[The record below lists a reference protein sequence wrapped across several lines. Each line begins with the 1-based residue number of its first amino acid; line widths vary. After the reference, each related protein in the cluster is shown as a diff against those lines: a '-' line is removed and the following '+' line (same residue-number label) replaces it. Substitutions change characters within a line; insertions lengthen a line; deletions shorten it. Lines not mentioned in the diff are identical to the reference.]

1 MKKFITVPIILLLH
15 FSLSAQIILSGVI
28 RDSVTREVLP
38 YTNVWIANKNIGTI
52 SNDFGKYSLKIP
64 ANLKYDS
71 LTISYMGYHS
81 KMIGINTLK
90 HGNTIWL
97 AKKNIL
103 LKPVIVKAGILK
115 TQGRKKEGIVTF
127 VIRNKDQNKGLSGAE
142 IGMLFKNKNK
152 IKIDK
157 IRFYLAQN
165 GYDTLKI
172 RVHVYN
178 AKNIKVEGRLNIPNN
193 YLTITNKKTGWFTFN
208 VDDNNVII
216 DGDYLVTLELVKV
229 TPAIGLFALKGMFT
243 PFLKRAYVRE
253 HGKWKKSFLSI
264 SLYTEI
270 TSY

>member
-1 MKKFITVPIILLLH
+1 MKKIISALIILLLP
-15 FSLSAQIILSGVI
+15 FTLSAQIILSGLI
-28 RDSVTREVLP
+28 KDSVTNEVLP
-38 YTNVWIANKNIGTI
+38 YTNIEIANKNIGTI
-52 SNDFGKYSLKIP
+52 SNDHGIYSLDIP
-64 ANLKYDS
+64 YSLKYDS

-81 KMIGINTLK
+81 KRIRINTLK
-90 HGNTIWL
+90 HGGTIWL
-97 AKKNIL
+97 AKKSIL
-103 LKPVIVKAGILK
+103 LKPVIVKSGIIK
-115 TQGRKKEGIVTF
+115 TQGNKKEGIVTLIF
-127 VIRNKDQNKGLSGAE
+127 RNKDKNKGLSGAE

-152 IKIDK
+152 IKINK
-157 IRFYLAQN
+157 IGFFLAQN

-178 AKNIKVEGRLNIPNN
+178 ANNIKVEDRLNIPNN

-216 DGDYLVTLELVKV
+216 DGDYLVTLEIVKI

-243 PFLKRAYVRE
+243 PLHKRAYVRE
-253 HGKWKKSFLSI
+253 HGKWRKSFLNI